1 MLTVVA
7 RQENIT
13 VKNRKGHEIN
23 ISKEKISIHFY
34 KDSEVRAIWDEN
46 NSKWWLSVLD
56 IVAVMID
63 QDDYTKTL
71 KYWKY
76 LTAKLKKENSQVI
89 SATTQLK
96 ILVPDGKKRLSI
108 SLVAI

>member
-1 MLTVVA
+1 
-7 RQENIT
+7 
-13 VKNRKGHEIN
+13 
-23 ISKEKISIHFY
+23 
-34 KDSEVRAIWDEN
+34 
-46 NSKWWLSVLD
+46 
-56 IVAVMID
+56 MID